1 MAKMFGKLKWH
12 RGCSYGCCRPG
23 DIPKPHSK
31 AQEDSLWRKEADDEL
46 AHPPGLCFNP
56 YTGMAGCEECEYTP
70 SDDYDHYDNAELEN
84 NNLNGVWCNSDW
96 RKLWDVP

>member
-1 MAKMFGKLKWH
+1 MARMIGKLLVRDWC
-12 RGCSYGCCRPG
+12 GYGCCTSE
-23 DIPKPHSK
+23 KSK
-31 AQEDSLWRKEADDEL
+31 HTVKREEMAQALKEADEEL

-84 NNLNGVWCNSDW
+84 NNINGVWCNSDW
-96 RKLWDVP
+96 RELWDVP